1 MANGSASGSTIK
13 QGLMDVPAE
22 LTELLI
28 EIAGWIGAGLILLG
42 YALVSTGRVQA
53 RSRPFQLMNLFGAA
67 GFVVNSAFHG
77 AWPSAILNVIWIGI
91 AAATLVQLQRKR

>member
-1 MANGSASGSTIK
+1 
-13 QGLMDVPAE
+13 MDVPADT
-22 LTELLI
+22 LELLI
-28 EIAGWIGAGLILLG
+28 EIVGWIGAGLILLG
-42 YALVSTGRVQA
+42 YALVSTGRVEP

-91 AAATLVQLQRKR
+91 AAVSLARLRRG

>member
-1 MANGSASGSTIK
+1 
-13 QGLMDVPAE
+13 MDVPAD
-22 LTELLI
+22 TMELLI

-42 YALVSTGRVQA
+42 YALVSTGRVEA

-91 AAATLVQLQRKR
+91 AAVSLARLARGS